1 MARDADRDARLII
14 VMVLLVL
21 LVVLNAALI
30 LYFRKKENDS
40 LETLFRL
47 QDRINQL
54 ESKVDSIN
62 TLPKKA
68 P

>member
-1 MARDADRDARLII
+1 MPRDADRDARLII
-14 VMVLLVL
+14 VMVLLIL

-40 LETLFRL
+40 LETLFRM

-54 ESKVDSIN
+54 ESKVDQSLKDS
-62 TLPKKA
+62 TK
-68 P
+68 